1 MPEVRG
7 GRLWNFVAVPGADG
21 WAVFELVMN
30 VPVDLA
36 ACVHPRFVLI
46 DSGHCVPNRSL
57 WASTQ
62 WWLLI
67 RFATGHRG

>member
-1 MPEVRG
+1 MAG
-7 GRLWNFVAVPGADG
+7 G
-21 WAVFELVMN
+21 WAVLELVMN

-36 ACVHPRFVLI
+36 ACVHPRFAHI

-57 WASTQ
+57 SASTQ
-62 WWLLI
+62 RWLLI